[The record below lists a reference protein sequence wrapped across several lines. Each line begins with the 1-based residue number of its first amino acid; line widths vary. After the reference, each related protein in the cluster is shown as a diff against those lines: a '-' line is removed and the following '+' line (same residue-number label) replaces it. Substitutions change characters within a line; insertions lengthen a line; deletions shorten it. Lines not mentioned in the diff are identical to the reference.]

1 VRAELEALLRLQD
14 ADDVVDGIV
23 AQVEEIAPRLA
34 ALDAARAKAA
44 RQLEQTMAQLAEA
57 ERKQREMAHLVDE
70 HRQRV
75 ERNQHQ
81 LDLVKNMR
89 EATAAT
95 QQVEAGKRML
105 KEGEDGLLELEQNVS
120 GIRNAV
126 EAHREVLAEFDATQE
141 DNRAAIRAE
150 QSALESQLAAARR
163 ERDSAAKAVPA
174 GMRSN
179 YDRIRSRRHSQVV
192 FALSSGACG
201 SCDTA
206 LPVQRRTQMQAKGTL
221 EVCEECGMLLYAG
234 E

>member
-1 VRAELEALLRLQD
+1 MHAELEALLQLQ
-14 ADDVVDGIV
+14 AEDDVVDGIV
-23 AQVEEIAPRLA
+23 AQIEGIAPRIA

-44 RQLEQTMAQLAEA
+44 RQVEVTTAQLAEA
-57 ERKQREMAHLVDE
+57 ERKQRELAHLVDE

-105 KEGEDGLLELEQNVS
+105 SEGEQGLHEAEETAAA
-120 GIRNAV
+120 IRRAL
-126 EAHREVLAEFDATQE
+126 EAHRSVLADFDATQE
-141 DNRAAIRAE
+141 EKRNAIRAE
-150 QSALESQLAAARR
+150 QGTLDAQLAAARAA
-163 ERDSAAKAVPA
+163 RDAVAVKVPTA
-174 GMRSN
+174 MRTT
-179 YDRIRSRRHSQVV
+179 YEKIRSRRKAQVV
-192 FALSSGACG
+192 FAVSYGACG

-206 LPVQRRTQMQAKGTL
+206 IPVQRRTQMVSKGTL
-221 EVCEECGMLLYAG
+221 ELCEGCGMLLYAA